1 MRTEFELPKLPPE
14 AQYLVLDSDLEWEA
28 PTVKSDI

>member
-1 MRTEFELPKLPPE
+1 MRTGFELPKLPE
-14 AQYLVLDSDLEWEA
+14 AQYLVLDSDLEWKA